1 MTTQDR
7 LTIEPAPVPA
17 IEQINTSI
25 VDAELN
31 TATTIEESNGLDFIS
46 SDEAM
51 DLFAGI
57 PGIDFTQS
65 ELQTIRSLLRFQ
77 LNALNTQIAEL
88 QKLQKFFYQTADKM
102 RENEPHIAKAFE
114 CLNVTRTAI
123 RQSKAKLRKLETMQR
138 KARLLT
144 QFVL

>member
-17 IEQINTSI
+17 LEQINTSI

-31 TATTIEESNGLDFIS
+31 TAMSDTEAGLDFIS
-46 SDEAM
+46 QDEAM
-51 DLFAGI
+51 DLFAGLDDV
-57 PGIDFTQS
+57 DFNQS
-65 ELQTIRSLLRFQ
+65 ELQSLRSILRAE

-88 QKLQKFFYQTADKM
+88 QKLQKFFYRTADKM

-114 CLNVTRTAI
+114 CLNVTRTAL
-123 RQSKAKLRKLETMQR
+123 RQSKARLRKLETMQR